1 MHVVIMGAG
10 VVGVAV
16 AYKLLSEGHEV
27 TVVDRMAEPAMFTS
41 FANAGLVAPG
51 HAYAWSSPR
60 APGMMWRS
68 LYRGDQAIRFRP
80 SLDPALWRW
89 AWKFLKECKP
99 VRTNL
104 NTERKARLCVYSQAK
119 LNEVVAEAGVEYDGN
134 TGGLLYFF
142 RTPESFEAGA
152 QKSEMLRRNGIEIEI
167 LDRDALIAKDP
178 ALEPAREH
186 IAGGLYA
193 VTDESGDAHLFTQ
206 ALARKCEELGAT
218 LRMNTEI
225 KGLVA
230 NGQRIEAVETSGERV
245 GGDAFVLALGIYSPH
260 LLRQLGMDLPIY
272 PIKGYSATLQIAE
285 GHEGP
290 VIGGVDEDNL
300 LAYCPMGRRLR
311 VTATAEFAG
320 YDNSYRPK
328 DFRGMLARTK
338 DLFPTAVDYSE
349 PALWAGLR
357 PMTPTGL
364 PIIDRSPYENLFL
377 NTGHG
382 HMGWTMSC
390 GSAAIL
396 ADLVMQRTPDLDLA
410 GMRYEDVH

>member
-1 MHVVIMGAG
+1 MGAG
-10 VVGVAV
+10 VVGVAA
-16 AYKLLSEGHEV
+16 AYRFLREGLEV

-80 SLDPALWRW
+80 SLDPALWKW
-89 AWKFLKECKP
+89 SWKFLKECRAA
-99 VRTNL
+99 RTNL
-104 NTERKARLCVYSQAK
+104 NTERKVRLCIYSQSQ
-119 LNEVVAEAGVEYDGN
+119 LNQVVAETGVDYDGN
-134 TGGLLYFF
+134 TGGLLYFY
-142 RTPESFEAGA
+142 RTLESFEAGA
-152 QKSEMLRRNGIEIEI
+152 QKSEILRRNGIEIEI
-167 LDRDALIAKDP
+167 LDREALIAKDP
-178 ALEPAREH
+178 ALAPAREH
-186 IAGGLYA
+186 LAGGLYA

-206 ALARKCEELGAT
+206 GLARRCAEMGAN

-230 NGQRIEAVETSGERV
+230 SGQRIETLETSEGRV
-245 GGDAFVLALGIYSPH
+245 TGDIYVLALGIYSPH
-260 LLRQLGMDLPIY
+260 LLRQLGLDLPIY
-272 PIKGYSATLQIAE
+272 PIKGYSVTLRMADGE
-285 GHEGP
+285 DGP
-290 VIGGVDEDNL
+290 AIGGVDEDNL
-300 LAYCPMGRRLR
+300 LAYCPMRRRLR

-320 YDNSYRPK
+320 YDNSHRPK
-328 DFRGMLARTK
+328 DFQVMLARTK

-349 PALWAGLR
+349 PSYWAGLR

-390 GSAAIL
+390 GSASIL
-396 ADLVMQRTPDLDLA
+396 ADLVMQRTPELDLA